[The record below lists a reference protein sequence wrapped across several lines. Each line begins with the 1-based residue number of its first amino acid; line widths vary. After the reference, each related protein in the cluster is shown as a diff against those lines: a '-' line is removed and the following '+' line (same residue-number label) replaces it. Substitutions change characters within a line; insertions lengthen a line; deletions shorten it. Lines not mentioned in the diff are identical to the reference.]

1 MGVAAWRVWRRPAVG
16 QRTALRL
23 WGWQLL
29 ANFLWT
35 PAFFGL
41 HSLGFAMAVILVML
55 LLIGRTI
62 AAFATQDRLAASLM
76 VPYAAWSCYAT
87 YLNAGFLWL
96 NPG

>member
-62 AAFATQDRLAASLM
+62 AAFAAQDRLAASLM